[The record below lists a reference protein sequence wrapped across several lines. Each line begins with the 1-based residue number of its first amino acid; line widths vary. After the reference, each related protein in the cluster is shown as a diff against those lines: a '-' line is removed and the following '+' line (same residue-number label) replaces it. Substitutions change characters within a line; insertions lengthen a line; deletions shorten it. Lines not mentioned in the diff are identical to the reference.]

1 MTEALGL
8 LVGWLV
14 PAAIVLAVAVVA
26 IAVAVWAVRR
36 IRRSPRAHSATSAA
50 RDAAGAAI
58 VRLDDAL
65 TDLDLEATLTGALHV
80 AGAPVAVRRARLAA
94 QHTRDGAFDALRAA
108 SDPALHPA
116 RARRDAV
123 RVEQRATAALGS
135 VADARVAHDRWADAN
150 APLEARIAGVAER
163 LADVRRSVGDPAA
176 LVADLSRRFDEG
188 ECAPAAQAAARV
200 EAELHAA
207 DRFLADARDGADAQA
222 SLVSVERALRGAEGD
237 ARALEESHRLVTQ
250 ASLAVAG
257 EFEAARGALRS
268 AAASRASLDT
278 QDAETLSRELREI
291 GAALDS
297 LIPDAARRP
306 TRTVDAIAR
315 LRDRLDEA
323 SGGARTARQEIRG
336 ARTALPGT
344 LAAARAAVARAESAV
359 AHAPVDAAARLRLLS
374 AQAELALARRQSD
387 PVAALDAARRALH
400 DAGAAI
406 VDD

>member
-14 PAAIVLAVAVVA
+14 PAAIVLAVAVVT

-36 IRRSPRAHSATSAA
+36 IRRSPRAHSAAADA

-123 RVEQRATAALGS
+123 RIERRVAAALLS
-135 VADARVAHDRWADAN
+135 VAEARTAHDRWAAAS
-150 APLEARIAGVAER
+150 APVEARAAGVAER
-163 LADVRRSVGDPAA
+163 LAEVRRSVGDPAA

-188 ECAPAAQAAARV
+188 EWAPATQAAARV
-200 EAELHAA
+200 EAELGAA
-207 DRFLADARDGADAQA
+207 ERFLAEARRGADPQA
-222 SLVSVERALRGAEGD
+222 SLLSAERALRAAEGD
-237 ARALEESHRLVTQ
+237 ARALEESHRLVSQ
-250 ASLAVAG
+250 ASLAVTG

-268 AAASRASLDT
+268 AAATRASLDT
-278 QDAETLSRELREI
+278 ESAEALSRELREV
-291 GAALDS
+291 GAALDA

-323 SGGARTARQEIRG
+323 SGAARTTQQHVRS

-344 LAAARAAVARAESAV
+344 IAAARAAVARAESTV

-387 PVAALDAARRALH
+387 PVAALDAARRALD